1 MRRSSKDALRGNE
14 MENDRRGSS
23 DGSIK
28 LSREKEESDERE
40 TVELSIV
47 NFEGIRNFYPPRGEI
62 VREPLARIYDAVR
75 IDQGKKKT
83 VVPNFFE
90 RIFR

>member
-47 NFEGIRNFYPPRGEI
+47 NFEGIRNFYPPRAEI
-62 VREPLARIYDAVR
+62 VREPLTRIYDAVR

-90 RIFR
+90 M

>member
-47 NFEGIRNFYPPRGEI
+47 NFEGIRNFYPPRTEI
-62 VREPLARIYDAVR
+62 VREPLTRIYDAVR

-90 RIFR
+90 M